1 MNGLNEIRQLALEIK
16 QAWDRWQVTA
26 DASEMEALGAHIDQ
40 TIDTLFSS
48 VSLLAAR
55 DTRQR
60 KLEAKINRSL
70 VYLRFALEIK
80 QAWDRWQETA
90 DASEMDALGAHI
102 DQTINTLLDAI
113 DDSKGTEK

>member
-16 QAWDRWQVTA
+16 QAWDRWQV
-26 DASEMEALGAHIDQ
+26 
-40 TIDTLFSS
+40 
-48 VSLLAAR
+48 
-55 DTRQR
+55 
-60 KLEAKINRSL
+60 
-70 VYLRFALEIK
+70 
-80 QAWDRWQETA
+80 TA